1 MIDKF
6 ALLFSQ
12 VGVLVLLWLVFTGKD
27 LSKDEK
33 QSKIKSDDH

>member
-12 VGVLVLLWLVFTGKD
+12 AGILVLLWLVFTGKD
-27 LSKDEK
+27 LSKPEK
-33 QSKIKSDDH
+33 QSKQKDDEA